1 MSTMPT
7 EPYIDPTVSAL
18 LVIDMQK
25 GFCDP
30 NSQMEKSGV
39 GTANQRAILPNVL
52 RLVEYCREQG
62 MPILWS
68 QQIHYPEDVTRR
80 KRRIPSHID
89 KQNWAPCLRG
99 TWEVDFMP
107 EAQEA
112 IRPEDLIVEKHRA
125 SVFFETTLDTKLRML
140 GIEQLLISGC
150 NTDFCVE
157 TTIRDGYY
165 RDMDV
170 IVIRDC
176 VAGPRPQFHEDT
188 LAKVETY
195 FGAVHTLEEL
205 PNYVI
210 PREQAEAEAEAKGLI
225 RAPRLA
231 EALTGARG

>member
-1 MSTMPT
+1 MT
-7 EPYIDPTVSAL
+7 EPYIDPTCTAL

-30 NSQMEKSGV
+30 DSQMEKAGI
-39 GTANQRAILPNVL
+39 GTENQRAILPDVL
-52 RLVEYCREQG
+52 RLVDLARDRG
-62 MPILWS
+62 MPVLWS

-99 TWEVDFMP
+99 TWEVDFVD
-107 EAQEA
+107 EVAGA
-112 IRPEDLIVEKHRA
+112 IQPEDLIVEKHRA

-140 GIEQLLISGC
+140 GIEQILISGC

-170 IVIRDC
+170 IVVREC
-176 VAGPRPQFHEDT
+176 VAGPRRRFHEDT

-195 FGAVHTLEEL
+195 FGAVVSLDEL
-205 PNYVI
+205 PGVI
-210 PREQAEAEAEAKGLI
+210 MAREDT
-225 RAPRLA
+225 LA
-231 EALTGARG
+231 EARP

>member
-1 MSTMPT
+1 MPD
-7 EPYIDPTVSAL
+7 PYIDPTCTAL

-30 NSQMEKSGV
+30 ESRMEKAGI
-39 GTANQRAILPNVL
+39 GTANQRAILPDVL
-52 RLVEYCREQG
+52 RLVELAREYG
-62 MPILWS
+62 MPVLWS

-80 KRRIPSHID
+80 RRRIPSHID

-99 TWEVDFMP
+99 TWEVDFVD
-107 EAQEA
+107 EVADA

-125 SVFFETTLDTKLRML
+125 SVFFETTPDTKLRML
-140 GIEQLLISGC
+140 GIEQILISGC

-170 IVIRDC
+170 IVVRDC
-176 VAGPRPQFHEDT
+176 VAGPRRQFHEDT

-195 FGAVHTLEEL
+195 FGAVVGLDEL
-205 PNYVI
+205 PDVII
-210 PREQAEAEAEAKGLI
+210 PREEAEQDA
-225 RAPRLA
+225 LA
-231 EALTGARG
+231 EARR

>member
-1 MSTMPT
+1 MP
-7 EPYIDPTVSAL
+7 EPYIDPTCTAL

-30 NSQMEKSGV
+30 ESQMEKAGI
-39 GTANQRAILPNVL
+39 GTENQRAIVPALL
-52 RLVEYCREQG
+52 RLVELARERG
-62 MPILWS
+62 LPVIWS

-80 KRRIPSHID
+80 RRRIPSHID
-89 KQNWAPCLRG
+89 KQHWAPCLRG
-99 TWEVDFMP
+99 TWEVDFVD
-107 EAQEA
+107 EVAGA

-140 GIEQLLISGC
+140 GIEQIIISGC

-170 IVIRDC
+170 IVVRDC
-176 VAGPRPQFHEDT
+176 VAGPRRRFHEDT

-195 FGAVHTLEEL
+195 FGAVVALEEL
-205 PNYVI
+205 PNVI
-210 PREQAEAEAEAKGLI
+210 MPREQAQDGA
-225 RAPRLA
+225 LA
-231 EALTGARG
+231 EARP

>member
-1 MSTMPT
+1 MAD
-7 EPYIDPTVSAL
+7 PYIDPTCTAL

-30 NSQMEKSGV
+30 ESQMEKAGI
-39 GTANQRAILPNVL
+39 GTENQRAILPDVL
-52 RLVEYCREQG
+52 RLVELARDQG
-62 MPILWS
+62 MPVLWS

-80 KRRIPSHID
+80 RHRIPSHID
-89 KQNWAPCLRG
+89 KQHWAPCLRD
-99 TWEVDFMP
+99 TWEVDFVD
-107 EAQEA
+107 EVVAA

-140 GIEQLLISGC
+140 GIEQIIISGC

-170 IVIRDC
+170 IVVRDC
-176 VAGPRPQFHEDT
+176 VAGPRKQFHEDT

-195 FGAVHTLEEL
+195 FGAVVSLDEL
-205 PNYVI
+205 PDVI
-210 PREQAEAEAEAKGLI
+210 MPRDATQEDA
-225 RAPRLA
+225 LA
-231 EALTGARG
+231 EARQ

>member
-1 MSTMPT
+1 MA
-7 EPYIDPTVSAL
+7 EPYIDPTCTAL

-30 NSQMEKSGV
+30 ESQMEKAGI
-39 GTANQRAILPNVL
+39 GTENQRAILPDLL
-52 RLVEYCREQG
+52 RLVELARDYG
-62 MPILWS
+62 MPVLWS

-80 KRRIPSHID
+80 RRRIPSHID

-99 TWEVDFMP
+99 TWEVDFVD
-107 EAQEA
+107 EVADA
-112 IRPEDLIVEKHRA
+112 IQPEDFIVEKHRA

-140 GIEQLLISGC
+140 GIEQIIISGC

-170 IVIRDC
+170 IVVRDC
-176 VAGPRPQFHEDT
+176 VAGPRRRFHEDT

-195 FGAVHTLEEL
+195 FGAVVALDEL
-205 PNYVI
+205 PSVII
-210 PREQAEAEAEAKGLI
+210 PREEAEQGA
-225 RAPRLA
+225 LA
-231 EALTGARG
+231 EARR

>member
-1 MSTMPT
+1 MP
-7 EPYIDPTVSAL
+7 EPYIDPTCTAL

-30 NSQMEKSGV
+30 NSRMEEAGI
-39 GTANQRAILPNVL
+39 GTENQRAILPDVL
-52 RLVEYCREQG
+52 KLVELAREQG
-62 MPILWS
+62 MPVLWS

-80 KRRIPSHID
+80 RRRIPSHID

-99 TWEVDFMP
+99 TWEVDFVD
-107 EAQEA
+107 EVVDA
-112 IRPEDLIVEKHRA
+112 IAPEDLIVEKHRA

-140 GIEQLLISGC
+140 GIEQIIISGC

-170 IVIRDC
+170 IVVRDC
-176 VAGPRPQFHEDT
+176 VAGPRPRFHEDT

-195 FGAVHTLEEL
+195 FGAVVTLAEL
-205 PNYVI
+205 PDVII
-210 PREQAEAEAEAKGLI
+210 PRERAEKAA
-225 RAPRLA
+225 LA
-231 EALTGARG
+231 EART

>member
-1 MSTMPT
+1 MP
-7 EPYIDPTVSAL
+7 EPYIDPTCTAL

-30 NSQMEKSGV
+30 ESQMEKAGI
-39 GTANQRAILPNVL
+39 GTANQRAILPSLL
-52 RLVEYCREQG
+52 RLIDLAREQG
-62 MPILWS
+62 LPVLFS

-80 KRRIPSHID
+80 RRRIPSHID

-99 TWEVDFMP
+99 TWEVDFVD
-107 EAQEA
+107 EIAAA

-140 GIEQLLISGC
+140 GIEQILISGC

-170 IVIRDC
+170 IVVRDC
-176 VAGPRPQFHEDT
+176 VAGPRQRFHEDT

-195 FGAVHTLEEL
+195 FGAVVSLDEL
-205 PNYVI
+205 PSVI
-210 PREQAEAEAEAKGLI
+210 MPREQAEAGA
-225 RAPRLA
+225 LA
-231 EALTGARG
+231 EAGT

>member
-1 MSTMPT
+1 MSD
-7 EPYIDPTVSAL
+7 PYIDPTCTAL

-30 NSQMEKSGV
+30 ESRMEKAGI
-39 GTANQRAILPNVL
+39 GTANQRAILPDVL
-52 RLVEYCREQG
+52 RLVELAREYD
-62 MPILWS
+62 MPVLWS

-80 KRRIPSHID
+80 RRRIPSHID

-99 TWEVDFMP
+99 TWEVDFVD
-107 EAQEA
+107 EVADA

-140 GIEQLLISGC
+140 GIEQILISGC

-170 IVIRDC
+170 IVVRDC
-176 VAGPRPQFHEDT
+176 VAGPRRQFHEDT

-195 FGAVHTLEEL
+195 FGAVVGLDEL
-205 PNYVI
+205 PGVII
-210 PREQAEAEAEAKGLI
+210 PREEAEQGA
-225 RAPRLA
+225 LA
-231 EALTGARG
+231 EARR

>member
-1 MSTMPT
+1 MP
-7 EPYIDPTVSAL
+7 EPYIDPTCTAL

-30 NSQMEKSGV
+30 ESRMEKAGI
-39 GTANQRAILPNVL
+39 GTENQRAILPDLL
-52 RLVEYCREQG
+52 RLVELARERG
-62 MPILWS
+62 LPVLWS

-80 KRRIPSHID
+80 RRRIPSHID

-99 TWEVDFMP
+99 TWEVDFVD
-107 EAQEA
+107 EVAAA

-140 GIEQLLISGC
+140 GVEQIIISGC

-170 IVIRDC
+170 IVVRDC
-176 VAGPRPQFHEDT
+176 VAGPRKRFHEDT

-195 FGAVHTLEEL
+195 FGAVVTLDEL
-205 PNYVI
+205 PDVMI
-210 PREQAEAEAEAKGLI
+210 PREEAERGA
-225 RAPRLA
+225 LA
-231 EALTGARG
+231 EART

>member
-1 MSTMPT
+1 MPFSD
-7 EPYIDPTVSAL
+7 PFIDPTVTAL

-30 NSQMEKSGV
+30 ESQMEKAGI
-39 GTANQRAILPNVL
+39 GTANQRAVLPDIL
-52 RLVEYCREQG
+52 RLVDFARGQE
-62 MPILWS
+62 MPVLWS

-80 KRRIPSHID
+80 RRRIPSHID
-89 KQNWAPCLRG
+89 KQHWAPCLRD
-99 TWEVDFMP
+99 TWEVDFVD
-107 EAQEA
+107 EVAGV

-140 GIEQLLISGC
+140 GIEQIIISGC

-170 IVIRDC
+170 IVVRDC
-176 VAGPRPQFHEDT
+176 VAGPRRQFHEDT

-195 FGAVHTLEEL
+195 FGAVVTLEDL
-205 PNYVI
+205 PSVI
-210 PREQAEAEAEAKGLI
+210 MPRAQAQEGA
-225 RAPRLA
+225 LA
-231 EALTGARG
+231 EARP

>member
-1 MSTMPT
+1 MT
-7 EPYIDPTVSAL
+7 EAYIDPTCTAL

-30 NSQMEKSGV
+30 ESQMEKAGI
-39 GTANQRAILPNVL
+39 GTANQRAIVPNL
-52 RLVEYCREQG
+52 LGLIDLARERG
-62 MPILWS
+62 MPVLFS

-80 KRRIPSHID
+80 RRRIPSHID

-99 TWEVDFMP
+99 TWEVDFVD
-107 EAQEA
+107 EIATA

-140 GIEQLLISGC
+140 GIEQILISGC

-170 IVIRDC
+170 IVVRDC
-176 VAGPRPQFHEDT
+176 VAGPRQRFHEDT

-195 FGAVHTLEEL
+195 FGAVVALDEL
-205 PNYVI
+205 PSVI
-210 PREQAEAEAEAKGLI
+210 MPGQRAEEGA
-225 RAPRLA
+225 LA
-231 EALTGARG
+231 EARP